1 MTERRLRKEAGPV
14 GLLYASLGGMI
25 GSGWLFGSL
34 HAAKLAGPLSMWSWI
49 IGAVA
54 VLLLALVYSELVTL
68 LPKSGALVHLSHLSH
83 GDLLGRIWGWILF
96 FGYVTIAPVEVMAV
110 LTYANNYL
118 PGLVDP
124 HSGLLT
130 HLGFFAA
137 IICLALIV
145 ALNLLAI
152 RWVLLINSAATWW
165 KIAIPVLTIGVLLSH
180 AHHVENLHAAAGHYE
195 FSGIFTAVASAGV
208 IFSFFGFRQ
217 AIDLAGETDNPSR
230 NIPLAVIGSVLIAAL
245 IYVGLQFAFLLA
257 LDPAQIGNDWRSLHF
272 TGVTGP
278 LAALSVSV
286 GATWWAI
293 VLYADAIASPG
304 GTGFIYT
311 TASSRVT
318 MAAGE
323 MRTLPQSLAE
333 VNGHGVPVRA
343 LIVTFLA
350 GAIFFFPFP
359 SWQKLVGYISSVT
372 VLSYGLGPIVL
383 LHLRRTL
390 PDAPRPFRLRFVWL
404 FAPAAFIISNW
415 IVLWTGLATAN
426 VLFGMIAVMF
436 LAYTAYHY
444 LFRAA
449 PKGAFGW
456 RQIAWVF
463 PYFIGLWLLL
473 VYGPASLGGNGALS
487 FGEDML
493 ISAVFSLVIMGLALA
508 TGVRAEDSAEYLEQ
522 LISAPEQA
530 AP

>member
-1 MTERRLRKEAGPV
+1 MTERKLRKEAGPI

-34 HAAKLAGPLSMWSWI
+34 HAAKLAGPLSLWSWV

-96 FGYVTIAPVEVMAV
+96 FGYVTIGPVEVMAV

-130 HLGFFAA
+130 HLGFVAA
-137 IICLALIV
+137 IFCLALIV
-145 ALNLLAI
+145 ALNLLVI
-152 RWVLLINSAATWW
+152 RWVLLINSAITWW
-165 KIAIPVLTIGVLLSH
+165 KIAIPVLTIAVLLFH
-180 AHHVENLHAAAGHYE
+180 AHHFENMHAAPGHYE
-195 FSGIFTAVASAGV
+195 VSGIFTAVATAGV

-217 AIDLAGETDNPSR
+217 AIDLAGETANPSR
-230 NIPLAVIGSVLIAAL
+230 NIPLAVIGSVVIAAL
-245 IYVGLQFAFLLA
+245 IYVGLQYAFLLA
-257 LDPAQIGNDWRSLHF
+257 LDPSQIGDDWRNLHF
-272 TGVTGP
+272 SGITGP

-333 VNGHGVPVRA
+333 VNTRGVPVRA
-343 LIVTFLA
+343 LLVTFFA

-383 LHLRRTL
+383 LHLRRRL
-390 PDAPRPFRLRFVWL
+390 PNTPRPFTLKFAWVL
-404 FAPAAFIISNW
+404 APAAFVISNW
-415 IVLWTGLATAN
+415 IILWTGLETAN

-436 LAYTAYHY
+436 VAYAAYHY
-444 LFRAA
+444 LLRRG
-449 PKGAFGW
+449 PRGEFGW
-456 RQIAWVF
+456 ARIAWVF
-463 PYFIGLWLLL
+463 PYFLGLWLLL
-473 VYGPASLGGNGALS
+473 VFGPTSLGGNGTLG
-487 FGEDML
+487 FGVDML
-493 ISAVFSLVIMGLALA
+493 IAAIFSLAIMALALA
-508 TGVRAEDSAEYLEQ
+508 TGLRSEDSAEYLEQ
-522 LISAPEQA
+522 MTAIREQA